1 MNQGAPASD
10 GEQLPSD
17 GSGPTAAPAGAL
29 DELFSAFASA
39 REAVAR
45 FLELLRLEARLA
57 GRSLLWML
65 ALVLFAG
72 LCFITTWLG
81 ISVALVIAIMWAGYG
96 VLVAVSIMTAL
107 NLVAAFGL
115 IMVCARLSRNLR
127 FTATRRQLRAG
138 RRPSPEA

>member
-1 MNQGAPASD
+1 MNQGSPASD
-10 GEQLPSD
+10 GDRLPAD
-17 GSGPTAAPAGAL
+17 GREPAAAPPGAL
-29 DELFSAFASA
+29 DELLGAFASA

-65 ALVLFAG
+65 ALVLFAA

-81 ISVALVIAIMWAGYG
+81 VSTALVIAVMWAGYG
-96 VLVAVSIMTAL
+96 VLVAVGIVTAL

-115 IMVCARLSRNLR
+115 IMVCVRLSRNLR
-127 FTATRRQLRAG
+127 FTATRRQLRAS
-138 RRPSPEA
+138 RSSEPEA